1 MGKLSDSKK
10 IRKLL
15 TIEDLIQFCEK
26 NKFTTFDSKDSGYQL
41 SVQIPSTFEIVEDSS
56 TQGLLRLKIKVAHT
70 GVNRNKSHIS
80 KENMEKAMPSLKNR
94 PVLAN
99 IHQLDNGEWDFRAHD
114 MEIVS
119 DKDGNEQIVYLE
131 KQVGSF
137 TEDEPYLEYDEE
149 RDVYFVVA
157 YAVIPEDYT
166 MAADIIKRKN
176 GTKNSCELCIN
187 SMSYNAHEKYLD
199 LQDFYFAASTL
210 LGSKE
215 NGEEIG
221 EGMMGSRAD
230 IEDFSKDNNS
240 VMNYI
245 KQDDGINSKLIDT
258 LERLNTTLSE
268 FNINKTQNFSNNE
281 KEGGSE
287 SVTKLEELLSKYN
300 KTVDELDF
308 ETEGLSDEELEAKFS
323 EAFDDEGENSEGT
336 EGADNGEGSE
346 DPVVANEED
355 TVVEGNENPEN
366 DPVEPTGEFTE
377 DPVNDN
383 PEAPKFSKTFE
394 LSHEDVRSALYTL
407 LAPYEEND
415 NDWYWIV
422 SVYDDHFVYQGMMG
436 NYWGQKY
443 TTDGDNVAF
452 DGERYELYVEFLTQS
467 EKTQLESMRSNYS
480 SVVEELNKYK
490 EAEDIADKMSIF
502 DDESYSDYLE
512 TDEFKEL
519 MSEDTLKKFSKEELQ
534 VKADAAL
541 GKLVK
546 KNKVFSFSA
555 SENKDKKV
563 NKIGINASF
572 EKTDDN
578 EPYGD
583 YFKSLSERY

>member
-1 MGKLSDSKK
+1 MNKNKK
-10 IRKLL
+10 IL
-15 TIEDLIQFCEK
+15 TLEDLESFY
-26 NKFTTFDSKDSGYQL
+26 SKYKRSTYFSAKESGYQL
-41 SVQIPSTFEIVEDSS
+41 AVQIPATFEIDEKFKDD
-56 TQGLLRLKIKVAHT
+56 TLLFCKSRMFHI
-70 GVNRNKSHIS
+70 GQNRNKSNVTEDAA
-80 KENMEKAMPSLKNR
+80 KKAMKTMAYKPL
-94 PVLAN
+94 LAN
-99 IHQLDNGEWDFRAHD
+99 FAEFEDENGNKFIDFTSHD
-114 MEIVS
+114 MIIEDDSI
-119 DKDGNEQIVYLE
+119 KYLE
-131 KQVGSF
+131 HQIGCI
-137 TEDEPYLEYDEE
+137 TADEPWFEEYEGKTYVCGYL
-149 RDVYFVVA
+149 A
-157 YAVIPEDYT
+157 IPKDYT
-166 MAADIIKRKN
+166 EAVSIIERKN
-176 GTKNSCELCIN
+176 GTKVSVELLIN
-187 SMSYNAHEKYLD
+187 ELTYDAKEK
-199 LQDFYFAASTL
+199 TML
-210 LGSKE
+210 LTDVIVSGLTCLGRNPE
-215 NGEEIG
+215 TGEEVQ
-221 EGMMGSRAD
+221 EGMLNSRLD
-230 IEDFSKDNNS
+230 IKDFSENNNS
-240 VMNYI
+240 LFSDLD
-245 KQDDGINSKLIDT
+245 KEEHSKLIDT
-258 LERLNTTLSE
+258 LERLNITLSE

-323 EAFDDEGENSEGT
+323 EAFDDKGENSEGT
-336 EGADNGEGSE
+336 EGADNGEVSE

-355 TVVEGNENPEN
+355 TVVEGNENPEK
-366 DPVEPTGEFTE
+366 DPAEPTGEFTE
-377 DPVNDN
+377 NPVNDN
-383 PEAPKFSKTFE
+383 PESPKFSKTFE
-394 LSHEDVRSALYTL
+394 LSHDDIRSAIYSL
-407 LAPYEEND
+407 LRTYLDEEDYWYAWVVEVFDDYFIYQISND
-415 NDWYWIV
+415 FY
-422 SVYDDHFVYQGMMG
+422 GC
-436 NYWGQKY
+436 KY
-443 TTDGDNVAF
+443 IKDNTTDTVALA
-452 DGERYELYVEFLTQS
+452 GESYKLYAEFLTEE
-467 EKTQLESMRSNYS
+467 EKSQLDRMRSNYS